1 MLGAKWWSQ
10 GIEILPSDLPWHE
23 LLYDVPCL
31 PIYIF
36 CKWKLCSFSLLFSI
50 IVMTSYFCSTNKYSK
65 RKKVSF
71 GVVLLHK
78 FYLRVF
84 LERLIALLENTL
96 DGQLSLIWDLYHL
109 RETTEKLDMGQK
121 SPPFGR
127 VRVSEALGPATAT
140 PQRHQNFVTQSTVTA
155 FKNTTNLRFLW
166 NKSLPKAQR
175 TRGLSSYHK
184 VTVHKSWT
192 YNNFRISIKH

>member
-1 MLGAKWWSQ
+1 M
-10 GIEILPSDLPWHE
+10 
-23 LLYDVPCL
+23 PCL

-50 IVMTSYFCSTNKYSK
+50 IVMTSYFYSTNKYSI

-78 FYLRVF
+78 FHLRVF
-84 LERLIALLENTL
+84 LERLIALLEITL
-96 DGQLSLIWDLYHL
+96 DGQLSLIISF
-109 RETTEKLDMGQK
+109 K
-121 SPPFGR
+121 SDHWKTWHGSEEPPPFGR
-127 VRVSEALGPATAT
+127 VRVSKALVPATAT

-166 NKSLPKAQR
+166 NKNIAKGTTDPRVEFISQ
-175 TRGLSSYHK
+175 GQSSQIL
-184 VTVHKSWT
+184 
-192 YNNFRISIKH
+192 NI

>member
-1 MLGAKWWSQ
+1 MEA
-10 GIEILPSDLPWHE
+10 
-23 LLYDVPCL
+23 LL
-31 PIYIF
+31 
-36 CKWKLCSFSLLFSI
+36 LLSAFLHHCHDQL
-50 IVMTSYFCSTNKYSK
+50 FLFHNKYLK
-65 RKKVSF
+65 RKKVC
-71 GVVLLHK
+71 GVVLPHK

-184 VTVHKSWT
+184 VTVHKS
-192 YNNFRISIKH
+192 